1 MPLYVNP
8 LASLPIGRTE
18 QILESGT
25 SEKVALQELEQF
37 FVYTLLEEMRKTI
50 PEDSLLG
57 GGFVEEIHQSLLDD
71 AYSKEIAKS
80 GQLGIAD
87 SIAEQ
92 LRIQEMQA
100 SIRARFA
107 AGQSLKL

>member
-8 LASLPIGRTE
+8 LSSLPVGRTE

-25 SEKVALQELEQF
+25 REKVALQELEQF
-37 FVYTLLEEMRKTI
+37 FVFTLLQEMRKTI

-57 GGFVEEIHQSLLDD
+57 GGFVEELHESLLDD
-71 AYSKEIAKS
+71 AFSKEIAKS

-92 LRIQEMQA
+92 LRIQEMQR
-100 SIRARFA
+100 SIQARFA
-107 AGQSLKL
+107 ANRPLML